1 MQTFTNITPTATPTT
16 PTATPIT
23 APAVV
28 RLPVVVAFAGL
39 ALVALSPSVRADEI
53 GDVGVDW
60 LGGDIKIEAI
70 EDPKV
75 QGVTCHVSYFDRG
88 LVDRLRNGQIFS
100 DPSNSSIAC
109 RQTGPIVIGDIDR
122 DDSGEEVFSQRTSL
136 VWKSIEVTRIYDEE
150 RQTLVYLSHATE
162 VKDGSAK
169 MSLSTVPLFGQQV
182 TWED

>member
-39 ALVALSPSVRADEI
+39 ALAALAASAPADEV

>member
-1 MQTFTNITPTATPTT
+1 MRHPTLSTT
-16 PTATPIT
+16 SI
-23 APAVV
+23 
-28 RLPVVVAFAGL
+28 AGL
-39 ALVALSPSVRADEI
+39 LAVSLGFLSPSLVRADEV

-88 LVDRLRNGQIFS
+88 LIDRLRNGQVFN

-109 RQTGPIVIGDIDR
+109 RQTGPLVIGDIER
-122 DDSGEEVFSQRTSL
+122 DEEGESVFKQRTSL
-136 VWKSIEVTRIYDEE
+136 FLESVKVTRVYDEE
-150 RQTLVYLSHATE
+150 RQTLIYLSHASE

-169 MSLSTVPLFGQQV
+169 MAISTVPLFGQDV